1 MQKTLFKVILIL
13 CLTAVCVSG
22 VFFVKQILQRPF
34 RSVND
39 ALHETDSPLTLDFI
53 IPGGCHLDEK
63 ITIGEVLRL
72 HFSRQPAVYE
82 STVRTLAGLMPV
94 RYQSLTNLFLFLL
107 WTFLFLTFFRVFTFL
122 RYGLALRLSLLL
134 GGAVYYFMPDFSPGK
149 TDDNV
154 FIGGPLLIIVGRA
167 YFNRKASKKK
177 A

>member
-13 CLTAVCVSG
+13 CLAVVCVSG
-22 VFFVKQILQRPF
+22 GVVVKQILQLPF

-39 ALHETDSPLTLDFI
+39 ALHEIDSPLTLDFI
-53 IPGGCHLDEK
+53 IPGGCHLGEK

-72 HFSRQPAVYE
+72 YFSRQSSLYE
-82 STVRTLAGLMPV
+82 STLRTLAGLMPV
-94 RYQSLTNLFLFLL
+94 RYQYLTNLFLFFL
-107 WTFLFLTFFRVFTFL
+107 WTFLFLSFFRVFTFS

-134 GGAVYYFMPDFSPGK
+134 GGAVYFFMPDFSPGK
-149 TDDNV
+149 IDDYV
-154 FIGGPLLIIVGRA
+154 FVGGPFLIIAGRA